1 MGSVDGTFS
10 RWWASEEAFLGLAR
24 DTAAEN
30 FAGGGLAALAVDPTV
45 RIVVLP
51 GNPSSQVVPAVE
63 PSQVIPRVF
72 TLPDGQPLSHHSA
85 VRGTSSGY
93 VGYTADVEGRLESFV
108 AVHWHGGVD
117 VFLGPD
123 GGREWNHPGGLTV
136 QVFFLHKILGWAWA
150 AFELQ
155 RQMVERF
162 GISGPFRAIVAV
174 ADPAGAVLSML
185 GAGWAEPVS
194 ASPRGLLTAI
204 EPQVLLLEDLGE
216 WPDEKGALELVLR
229 FGTRLDLA
237 FGGPGGRHLD
247 HAGPEQGRFNPR

>member
-247 HAGPEQGRFNPR
+247 RAGPEQGRFNPR